1 MKLTKKV
8 INKVL
13 CFAILANI
21 CCYPVNATSKIDVC
35 DYRFVNNTKIIEHI
49 KSCVNFSGPSFK
61 SLWSLDRAK
70 ESSEH
75 LAIATAHILYTV
87 QLSPTLKVDEI
98 YISAP
103 IIDSAS
109 GSKMV
114 GEILLT
120 VPYGHNERLQDVMN
134 ELCFTNDLPDRFTQ
148 IGKQHIQYF
157 LNDPNAPTE
166 LPIEYEKIETLSAF
180 EEKKDDLEVAK
191 VIVNDKDG
199 KTLGTGWS
207 DISKIS
213 LVNVIRTEEES

>member
-1 MKLTKKV
+1 MKFMKKI
-8 INKVL
+8 INKML
-13 CFAILANI
+13 CFTALVNI
-21 CCYPVNATSKIDVC
+21 CCNPANAINEINVC

-75 LAIATAHILYTV
+75 LAIDTEHMVYTV
-87 QLSPTLKVDEI
+87 KLSPTLKVDEI
-98 YISAP
+98 YISVP

-166 LPIEYEKIETLSAF
+166 LPVEYKKIESVSDY
-180 EEKKDDLEVAK
+180 EEKKDDLEDAK
-191 VIVNDKDG
+191 VVVEEKDK
-199 KTLGTGWS
+199 KTLGTGLS
-207 DISKIS
+207 NINKIS
-213 LVNVIRTEEES
+213 LVNVLKADE

>member
-13 CFAILANI
+13 CFAVLANI
-21 CCYPVNATSKIDVC
+21 CCYPANAINDIAVG

-75 LAIATAHILYTV
+75 LAIATDHMLYTM
-87 QLSPTLKVDEI
+87 QLSSTLKVDEI
-98 YISAP
+98 FISAP

-120 VPYGHNERLQDVMN
+120 VPYGHNESLQDVMN

-157 LNDPNAPTE
+157 LNAPDAPTE
-166 LPIEYEKIETLSAF
+166 LPVEYKKIESVSDY
-180 EEKKDDLEVAK
+180 EEKKDDLESTKMMESIKEQQALDTEFLCIKK
-191 VIVNDKDG
+191 VLFLNIM
-199 KTLGTGWS
+199 
-207 DISKIS
+207 
-213 LVNVIRTEEES
+213 EAAE